1 MKSLLVSSFNS
12 PSPHK
17 IDNKEH
23 ISQNKSN
30 TFKNN
35 RFFNAFELHGLETV
49 KKAWYT
55 IRARNQNVFG
65 FRMVGHFLAQVILYI
80 KNGWDHVYEFI
91 WFQMFEIGT
100 IQKQTVNVKKVP
112 ILNGVRLD
120 SESSDFEPYGILKKS
135 LKLLSSKAVFC
146 SISFMSCYQIIVVHT
161 QTVLYPLLYSRRS
174 SYPK

>member
-55 IRARNQNVFG
+55 VRARNQNVFVSISNGWPFFSLGHFIYKEWLGPCLWIYMVPNVWNWNHSKTDRKRKKGSNFEWGSVRFRAFG
-65 FRMVGHFLAQVILYI
+65 FRALRYS
-80 KNGWDHVYEFI
+80 
-91 WFQMFEIGT
+91 
-100 IQKQTVNVKKVP
+100 KKKFK
-112 ILNGVRLD
+112 IA
-120 SESSDFEPYGILKKS
+120 F
-135 LKLLSSKAVFC
+135 
-146 SISFMSCYQIIVVHT
+146 
-161 QTVLYPLLYSRRS
+161 
-174 SYPK
+174 